1 MAHMPAGCG
10 CARIAQDTR
19 RGPGRH
25 AEADVAVGPIRIVGS
40 FVSPYVRKVL
50 VALHMKG
57 IAYEVDPV
65 VPFFGGDEFTRLSPL
80 RRIPVLID
88 ESVTLCDSTVICE
101 YLEER
106 YPTPALLP
114 AAPVER
120 ARARW
125 LEEFADTRLGDVL
138 IWRFYYQLI
147 VRRLV
152 WGEEPDA
159 AVVAKARDEE
169 IPGALDYLEAQLPD
183 QGLLFDLTSIADISI
198 ASFFRNAE
206 YAGYR
211 IDAARWPRCAGYV
224 ARVLSLPEFE
234 MLKRYEDA
242 TIGAPAGERR
252 ARLAQIG
259 APLTD
264 TTLMTRTP
272 RRGMMRL

>member
-1 MAHMPAGCG
+1 MAIQP
-10 CARIAQDTR
+10 
-19 RGPGRH
+19 
-25 AEADVAVGPIRIVGS
+25 VRIVGS
-40 FVSPYVRKVL
+40 FLSPYVRKVL
-50 VALHMKG
+50 VALQMKG
-57 IAYEVDPV
+57 VPYEIDPI

-101 YLEER
+101 YLEELH
-106 YPTPALLP
+106 PTPALLP
-114 AAPVER
+114 TGPADR

-125 LEEFADTRLGDVL
+125 LEEYADTRLGDVL

-159 AVVAKARDEE
+159 AVVAKARDED
-169 IPGALDYLEAQLPD
+169 IPGVLAYLETQLPAE
-183 QGLLFDLTSIADISI
+183 GLLFGGATVADISI

-211 IDAARWPRCAGYV
+211 IDAARWPKTAGLV
-224 ARVLSLPEFE
+224 SRVLALPAFE
-234 MLKRYEDA
+234 ALKRYEDA
-242 TIGAPAGERR
+242 TVGAPAGERR
-252 ARLAQIG
+252 MRLMQIG
-259 APLTD
+259 APLAA

-272 RRGMMRL
+272 RRGVVPL